1 MSKNT
6 KTSIQMI
13 ADYEGDVTTLFNTM
27 SEGEVPILATRNLV
41 VFPGVIT
48 PMLIGRQ
55 TSLNLV
61 KRLQKDENITFAIF
75 CQKNSDIDNPQM
87 KDLYEYGVFAKL
99 VRVLEMPGPGNNVT
113 VIVQALGRC
122 RLEHLTSTRPFMK
135 GQCMLEAEEMPEPHD
150 REFRTAVDDLRKTTV
165 SYIHMN
171 EEIPDE
177 SQFALNNIQNDI
189 VVVDYICSNLPF
201 SITDKMKMLE
211 ATSFVERVFLAL
223 RTLNKEMQLLELKQ
237 NIRSKT
243 REDIDEQ
250 QREYFLQ
257 QQIKNIKEEL
267 GNGDGSPERH
277 ELEQKAKKKKWNEE
291 IAKTFHKELDKLDI
305 LNPQSPDYST
315 QLNYLQTMVSLPWGE
330 YTQDN
335 LDLKRAQNT
344 LDRDHYGMEKVKERI
359 VEYMAVLK
367 LRGDLKSPII
377 CLYGPPGVGKTSLGK
392 SIAAAMKRKY
402 VRMSLGGLHDESEI
416 RGHRRTYVGA
426 MPGRIIKSIQKAG
439 SANPVFI
446 LDEIDKVTQNTIN
459 GDPSSALLE
468 VLDPEQNIAFHD
480 NYLDVDF
487 DLSKVLFIATAN
499 DLNTIPRPLL
509 DRMEVIEVSGYITEE
524 KIEIAKR
531 HLIPKEL
538 ENTGFGKKEGPKFN
552 KAAIEKII
560 EQYTRESGVRQL
572 EKQIDKSLRKLAL
585 IKARD
590 GQLPY
595 DKISTEQIEDLLG
608 KPPFYRDIYQGND
621 YAGVVTG
628 LAWTSVGGEI
638 LFIET
643 SLSKGKAG
651 KLTLTGNLGD
661 VMKESAVIAL
671 EYVKAH
677 IDTLGVDHRIFEQW
691 NIHIHVPEGAT
702 PKDGPSAGIT
712 IATSIASALTQRK
725 VRKNTAMTGEITLRG
740 KVLPVGG
747 IKEKILA
754 AKRAGITDIV
764 MCKENKKDIDEIPEK
779 YRTGVEFHY
788 VENVQDVWNF
798 ALTNEIVDHPVDL
811 TIKDE
816 DAKTKVEEA

>member
-1 MSKNT
+1 
-6 KTSIQMI
+6 MI
-13 ADYEGDVTTLFNTM
+13 ADYEGDVTNLFNVNID
-27 SEGEVPILATRNLV
+27 GELPILATRNIAI
-41 VFPGVIT
+41 FPGVIS
-48 PMLIGRQ
+48 PVIIGRKQ
-55 TSLNLV
+55 SLNLLD
-61 KRLQKDENITFAIF
+61 KLRKHNDAAFAVF
-75 CQKNSDIDNPQM
+75 CQKDQEVENPEG
-87 KDLYEYGVFAKL
+87 KDLFEYGVYAKL
-99 VRVLEMPGPGNNVT
+99 VKVLEMPGSGNNLT
-113 VIVQALGRC
+113 AIIQGLGRC
-122 RLEHLTSTRPFMK
+122 RLKSITRTMPFILGEVCPAMEDMPKEKDEEFATAMEDMRSTT
-135 GQCMLEAEEMPEPHD
+135 LN
-150 REFRTAVDDLRKTTV
+150 
-165 SYIHMN
+165 YIRMN
-171 EEIPDE
+171 EDLPDE
-177 SQFALNNIQNDI
+177 SQFALNNISNNVI
-189 VVVDYICSNLPF
+189 AVDFVCTNLPF
-201 SITDKMKMLE
+201 SIEDKELLISTGSIK
-211 ATSFVERVFLAL
+211 ERVIQTL
-223 RTLNKEMQLLELKQ
+223 RVLHKEMQLLELKQ

-243 REDIDEQ
+243 REDLDEQ

-267 GNGDGSPERH
+267 GGGEGSPERKD
-277 ELEQKAKKKKWNEE
+277 LEEKAKSKAWPEE
-291 IAKTFHKELDKLDI
+291 VDKIFRKELDKLDMF
-305 LNPQSPDYST
+305 NPQSPEYSI
-315 QLNYLQTMVSLPWGE
+315 QYNYLQTMTNLPWGE
-330 YTQDN
+330 YTKDN
-335 LDLKRAQNT
+335 LDLKRAQRILNH
-344 LDRDHYGMEKVKERI
+344 DHYGMEKVKERI
-359 VEYMAVLK
+359 LEYMAVLK

-426 MPGRIIKSIQKAG
+426 MPGRIIKNIQKAG

-468 VLDPEQNIAFHD
+468 VLDPEQNNAFHD

-499 DLNTIPRPLL
+499 DLGSIPRPLL
-509 DRMEVIEVSGYITEE
+509 DRMELIEVSGYITEE

-531 HLIPKEL
+531 HLIPREIDNCGLTAKEDKP
-538 ENTGFGKKEGPKFN
+538 TFT

-572 EKQIDKSLRKLAL
+572 EKQVNKALRKLAYK
-585 IKARD
+585 KALD
-590 GQLPY
+590 DVLPY
-595 DKISTEQIEDLLG
+595 EKITPNEIEDLLG

-677 IDTLGVDHRIFEQW
+677 IDSLGVDYRIFNNW

-764 MCKENKKDIDEIPEK
+764 MCQDNRKDIEEIPEI
-779 YRTGVEFHY
+779 YRKGVEFHY
-788 VENVQDVWNF
+788 VENVQDVWKF
-798 ALTNEIVDHPVDL
+798 ALTDEKVDNPIDL
-811 TIKDE
+811 SIK
-816 DAKTKVEEA
+816 EEEKN